1 MYEIIFAG
9 NNLNNKR
16 QNINQNNSIILIR
29 VFAMVLI
36 LACHIVQEHS
46 NEYIKMTAQFLNV
59 GVSIFILISG
69 YLYGTKKIN
78 ENYVQWIIKRAKR
91 ILIPLYIFMAY
102 LLIIY
107 LIKGINISIFNWI
120 AYILNLQGFQI
131 YIHGA
136 EHLWYLTVIMICY
149 TVTPILD
156 RNKKK
161 LNKKNIKILIP
172 ILIFIQVLTTYFIN
186 TQIGIYLIYILLY
199 IISYIVGNSVNISIS
214 NKKIFLAFGIGII
227 SITIRLIGKFLLD
240 DTRIYNV
247 IIVGY
252 TQAIIAFSIFY
263 IFAYLGN
270 KFKANSVIKYIDS
283 ISFEVYLV
291 HYMYMVGPVRF
302 MGLTN
307 SFILNTIITIIASV
321 ITAILLKKICKKF
334 YFLMDGIKINK
345 IMNKSS
351 SL

>member
-1 MYEIIFAG
+1 MKSK
-9 NNLNNKR
+9 KR
-16 QNINQNNSIILIR
+16 YMKQDNSIILLR
-29 VFAMVLI
+29 VFAMILI

-69 YLYGTKKIN
+69 YLYGIKKIN
-78 ENYVQWIIKRAKR
+78 ENYVEWIIKRAKR
-91 ILIPLYIFMAY
+91 ILIPLYIFMSY

-107 LIKGINISIFNWI
+107 LIKGSNISIFNWI
-120 AYILNLQGFQI
+120 AYILNLQGLQI
-131 YIHGA
+131 YVHGA

-149 TVTPILD
+149 LITPILD
-156 RNKKK
+156 KNKEK
-161 LNKKNIKILIP
+161 LNNESIGILIT
-172 ILIFIQVLTTYFIN
+172 ILIFIQVLTTYFIG

-199 IISYIVGNSVNISIS
+199 ITSYIVGNSVNISIS
-214 NKKIFLAFGIGII
+214 NKKLFLAFGIGII

-240 DTRIYNV
+240 DTKIYNV

-270 KFKANSVIKYIDS
+270 KIKANSVIKYIDS

-291 HYMYMVGPVRF
+291 HYMYMVGPVRL

-307 SFILNTIITIIASV
+307 SFVLNTIITIIVSV
-321 ITAILLKKICKKF
+321 ITAILLKKISKVIY
-334 YFLMDGIKINK
+334 YFTDKDNK
-345 IMNKSS
+345 IQR
-351 SL
+351 

>member
-1 MYEIIFAG
+1 MKSK
-9 NNLNNKR
+9 KR
-16 QNINQNNSIILIR
+16 YMKQDNSIILLR
-29 VFAMVLI
+29 VFAMILI

-69 YLYGTKKIN
+69 YLYGIKKIN
-78 ENYVQWIIKRAKR
+78 ENYVEWIIKRAKR
-91 ILIPLYIFMAY
+91 ILIPLYIFMSY

-107 LIKGINISIFNWI
+107 LIKGSNISIFNWI
-120 AYILNLQGFQI
+120 AYILNLQGLQI
-131 YIHGA
+131 YVHGA

-149 TVTPILD
+149 LITPILD
-156 RNKKK
+156 KNKEK
-161 LNKKNIKILIP
+161 LNNESIGILIT
-172 ILIFIQVLTTYFIN
+172 ILIFIQVLTTYFIG

-199 IISYIVGNSVNISIS
+199 ITSYIVGNSVNISIS
-214 NKKIFLAFGIGII
+214 NKKLYLAFGTGII
-227 SITIRLIGKFLLD
+227 SITIRLIGRALLD
-240 DTRIYNV
+240 DTIIYNV

-270 KFKANSVIKYIDS
+270 KIKANSVIKYIDS

-291 HYMYMVGPVRF
+291 HYMYMVGPVRL

-307 SFILNTIITIIASV
+307 SFVLNTIITIIVSV
-321 ITAILLKKICKKF
+321 ITAILLKKISKVIY
-334 YFLMDGIKINK
+334 YFTDKDNK
-345 IMNKSS
+345 IQR
-351 SL
+351 

>member
-1 MYEIIFAG
+1 
-9 NNLNNKR
+9 
-16 QNINQNNSIILIR
+16 
-29 VFAMVLI
+29 
-36 LACHIVQEHS
+36 
-46 NEYIKMTAQFLNV
+46 
-59 GVSIFILISG
+59 
-69 YLYGTKKIN
+69 
-78 ENYVQWIIKRAKR
+78 
-91 ILIPLYIFMAY
+91 MAY

-161 LNKKNIKILIP
+161 LNKKNIRILIP

-270 KFKANSVIKYIDS
+270 KFKANTVIKYIDS

>member
-1 MYEIIFAG
+1 MKSK
-9 NNLNNKR
+9 KR
-16 QNINQNNSIILIR
+16 YMKQDNSIILLR
-29 VFAMVLI
+29 VFAMILI

-69 YLYGTKKIN
+69 YLYGIKKIN

-107 LIKGINISIFNWI
+107 LIKGSNISIFNWI
-120 AYILNLQGFQI
+120 AYILNLQGLQI
-131 YIHGA
+131 YVHGA

-149 TVTPILD
+149 LITPILD
-156 RNKKK
+156 KNKEK
-161 LNKKNIKILIP
+161 LNNESIGILMP

-186 TQIGIYLIYILLY
+186 TQMGIYLIYILLY

-214 NKKIFLAFGIGII
+214 NKKLFLAFGTGII

-240 DTRIYNV
+240 DTIIYNV

-270 KFKANSVIKYIDS
+270 KIKANSVIKYIDS

-291 HYMYMVGPVRF
+291 HYMYMVGPVRL

-321 ITAILLKKICKKF
+321 ITAILLKKISKVIY
-334 YFLMDGIKINK
+334 YFTDKDNK
-345 IMNKSS
+345 IQR
-351 SL
+351 